1 MITPSSRRR
10 VAMNSNPANTDARV
24 GGSRAAAGPLATMK
38 LTKVME
44 VQKNSTQSAATA
56 TGLAA

>member
-1 MITPSSRRR
+1 MTPSRRRR
-10 VAMNSNPANTDARV
+10 VAMNLSPANTDARV
-24 GGSRAAAGPLATMK
+24 GGSRVAADPLATMK